1 MDSFRYI
8 LYVYKRT
15 LLRTSG
21 REKDKKTRCG
31 SIRRSNGTTGGSKTH
46 NHKYGIAVGSFYGHT
61 LIAPNDA
68 HPAVWSGLVSYD
80 KDSGEATDSFHE
92 WTKLEDRAVIG
103 SGSML
108 GQTGQPYNARRY
120 RYETDTKRESSLS
133 PTLPCTS
140 GEEPPRPFDA
150 IHTQR
155 RMVPSS
161 SQNRNVRRW
170 RLPGLRRMNRH

>member
-1 MDSFRYI
+1 MVSYLDQDGVQHLVDKMRDRMYPVDSIYISTNSTSPASLYGGSWERYGA
-8 LYVYKRT
+8 
-15 LLRTSG
+15 G
-21 REKDKKTRCG
+21 RALISASDTD
-31 SIRRSNGTTGGSKTH
+31 SDFTAGTTGGSKTH

-80 KDSGEATDSFHE
+80 KDSGEAIDSFNK

-133 PTLPCTS
+133 PYV
-140 GEEPPRPFDA
+140 A
-150 IHTQR
+150 VYVWR
-155 RMVPSS
+155 RTA
-161 SQNRNVRRW
+161 
-170 RLPGLRRMNRH
+170 